1 MTANIM
7 NHAPQQLVKT
17 YIDGFLEWIEN
28 KGPIAYWLFAFI
40 LGGLVSRVFAPTNFF
55 PMLFVIVPIWLIAIN
70 RAQTAKQIFSF
81 GWWTGFGLLS
91 IGLNWIGYSF
101 TQQDAVPVF
110 LAPFAIM
117 GLSGLLSIYVGLVF
131 WLTWVIK
138 TSPIARIIVFAAIW
152 TLAEIARGH
161 LFTGFPWHVI
171 GSMWANWLPVAQ
183 SASYISVYGL
193 SLLSMIVSG
202 SFYLLIIKSSLKRLL
217 MPVIS
222 SSILIAITIAGYIHL
237 GNAQT
242 QFHTGVSL
250 RLVQANV
257 KQREKWRSSLIE
269 NHFDKHVALSRSD
282 SATGKADNV
291 RLLIWPETAV
301 QRQNFD
307 REGSIPRWRLS
318 RLLDRGSYALVGAPR
333 YSANGRQYNFYNSL
347 FAVNYKGDI
356 HARYDKKHLV
366 PFGEYLPFEGV
377 LNTLGLSQLTGGSA
391 FKSGTDNVTISL
403 PGVPAFSPLI
413 CYEVIFP
420 GLVTT
425 NHPEQKRPEWLL
437 NITNDGW
444 FGLTEGPHQHLSLA
458 RFRAIEEG
466 LPLVRNAGGGI
477 SAVIDPYGRTI
488 SQLEL
493 DRQGILDSVLPKAI
507 AAPAVSVAM
516 KILLTTLLCM
526 LLLVAA
532 FVIKPKHQSRAT
544 VERGI
549 NQDG

>member
-1 MTANIM
+1 M
-7 NHAPQQLVKT
+7 NHAPQPLTHT
-17 YIDGFLEWIEN
+17 YIDGFFDWIEN
-28 KGPIAYWLFAFI
+28 KGPISYWLFAFI
-40 LGGLVSRVFAPTNFF
+40 LGGLVSRVFAPVNFF
-55 PMLFVIVPIWLIAIN
+55 PLLFLIVPIWLVAIN

-81 GWWTGFGLLS
+81 GWWVGFGMLS

-117 GLSGLLSIYVGLVF
+117 GLSGLLSIYIGLVF
-131 WLTWVIK
+131 WLTWMIK
-138 TSPIARIIVFAAIW
+138 TNAVARALIFAAIW

-161 LFTGFPWHVI
+161 LFTGFPWHII
-171 GSMWANWLPVAQ
+171 GSMWANWLPIAQ

-193 SLLSMIVSG
+193 SLLTMIVAG
-202 SFYLLIIKSSLKRLL
+202 TFYLFLFKKNLAKVITPLIA
-217 MPVIS
+217 V
-222 SSILIAITIAGYIHL
+222 SILLSVSIVGYIRL
-237 GNAQT
+237 ENAQT

-250 RLVQANV
+250 RLVQANI
-257 KQREKWRSSLIE
+257 KQRDKWRSSLIE
-269 NHFDKHVALSRSD
+269 NHFDKHVALSRNA
-282 SATGKADNV
+282 SAEGKADNV

-301 QRQNFD
+301 QRQSFD

-318 RLLDRGSYALVGAPR
+318 RLLDRGSYAIVGAPR
-333 YSANGRQYNFYNSL
+333 YAANNGHYNFYNSL

-391 FKSGTDNVTISL
+391 FKSGRDNVTISL
-403 PGVPAFSPLI
+403 PGVPPFSPLI

-420 GLVTT
+420 GRVTT
-425 NHPEQKRPEWLL
+425 NQPEQKRPEWLL

-444 FGLTEGPHQHLSLA
+444 FGLTEGPYQHLALA

-488 SQLEL
+488 SELEL
-493 DRQGILDSVLPKAI
+493 NRQGILDSVLPRSI
-507 AAPAVSVAM
+507 AAPKVSVAM
-516 KILLTTLLCM
+516 KVLITTLIC
-526 LLLVAA
+526 LLLIV
-532 FVIKPKHQSRAT
+532 VGLLIKPRNHSSKPL
-544 VERGI
+544 
-549 NQDG
+549 